1 MSKGEGPQ
9 MQAFEELL
17 AEMLAAHSV
26 ERGTMMGFPCMR
38 INGVFFASADHKS
51 GDLIVK
57 LPKERVAML
66 IEAGEGVPF
75 APAGRVFKEWV
86 SIPSR
91 DAVQWHYLAEEAL
104 AFVVC
109 KQK

>member
-1 MSKGEGPQ
+1 
-9 MQAFEELL
+9 MQAFDVLL

-38 INGVFFASADHKS
+38 INGDFFASADHKS

-57 LPKERVAML
+57 LPKERVTLL
-66 IEAGEGVPF
+66 IEAGEGASF
-75 APAGRVFKEWV
+75 APAGRTFKEWV
-86 SIPSR
+86 SIPAR
-91 DAVQWHYLAEEAL
+91 DAVKWRQLAEEAL

>member
-1 MSKGEGPQ
+1 MSQGEGLQ
-9 MQAFEELL
+9 MQAFEALL
-17 AEMLAAHSV
+17 AEMLAAHGV

-38 INGVFFASADHKS
+38 INGDFFASADHKS

-57 LPKERVAML
+57 LPKERVAVL
-66 IEAGEGVPF
+66 IAAGSGVPF
-75 APAGRVFKEWV
+75 APAGRTFKEWV

-91 DAVQWHYLAEEAL
+91 DAAHWRHLAEEAL